1 MQSGPAQ
8 RQRTRAE
15 EAAAAH
21 KQALVAV
28 GEFIRAQ
35 RQLGQLSLRELAERA
50 RVSNPYLSQLERGL
64 YQPSAPV
71 LRSIARAL
79 GVNTGTMFTMAGFLD
94 EEGKETRKLSVE
106 QAISVDPRLS
116 PEQKRALKTIYR
128 SFLAETP

>member
-1 MQSGPAQ
+1 M
-8 RQRTRAE
+8 
-15 EAAAAH
+15 
-21 KQALVAV
+21 

-79 GVNTGTMFTMAGFLD
+79 GVNPGTMFTMAGFLD
-94 EEGKETRKLSVE
+94 EEPKESRKTSVE
-106 QAISVDPRLS
+106 QAIRVEPRLS
-116 PEQKRALKTIYR
+116 PDQKRALVMIYR